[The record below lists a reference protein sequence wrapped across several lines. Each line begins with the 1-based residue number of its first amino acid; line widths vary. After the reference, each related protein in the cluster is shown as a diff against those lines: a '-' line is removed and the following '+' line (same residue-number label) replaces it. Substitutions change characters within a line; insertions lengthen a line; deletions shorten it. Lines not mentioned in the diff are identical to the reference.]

1 MEKMNS
7 IAIQA
12 LGELIGTFIL
22 VLLGDGVCAGVN
34 LTKSKAN
41 NAGWVAISFGWGFA
55 VTMGIYTSAFLGP
68 AHLNPAVTIGMAIAG
83 KFPWSGVL
91 LFIVAQMLGAFLGA
105 LLVWVHYL
113 PHWKATKD
121 KEMILGTFATGPAI
135 RSYFAN
141 FMSEAIGTFV
151 LVFSLLAFT
160 RGQFTAGLNPVIVG
174 ILIIAIGLS
183 LGGTTGYAIN
193 PARDLG
199 PRLAHALLPIKN
211 KGNSDWSYSWVPVLG
226 PVIGGI
232 LGAGLFMILP

>member
-1 MEKMNS
+1 MNS
-7 IAIQA
+7 IIIQA
-12 LGELIGTFIL
+12 LGEFIGTFVL

-34 LTKSKAN
+34 LAKSKAN
-41 NAGWVAISFGWGFA
+41 NAGWIAISLGWGFA

-91 LFIVAQMLGAFLGA
+91 IFIVAQMLGAFLGA
-105 LLVWVHYL
+105 VLVWIHYL
-113 PHWKATKD
+113 PHWKATQD

-141 FMSEAIGTFV
+141 FISEVIGTFV

-199 PRLAHALLPIKN
+199 PRLAHAFLPIKN
-211 KGNSDWSYSWVPVLG
+211 KGTSDWEYSWVPVLG
-226 PVIGGI
+226 PVVGGI
-232 LGAGLFMILP
+232 LGAGLFIILP

>member
-1 MEKMNS
+1 MNS
-7 IAIQA
+7 IPIQA
-12 LGELIGTFIL
+12 LGEFIGTFVL
-22 VLLGDGVCAGVN
+22 VLLGDGVVAGVS
-34 LTKSKAN
+34 LSKSKAN
-41 NAGWVAISFGWGFA
+41 GAGWVAISFGWGFA

-68 AHLNPAVTIGMAIAG
+68 AHLNPAVTIGMALAG

-91 LFIVAQMLGAFLGA
+91 PFTIAQILGAFVGA
-105 LLVWVHYL
+105 VLVWIHYG

-121 KEMILGTFATGPAI
+121 EAAILGTFATGPAI

-141 FMSEAIGTFV
+141 FMSEVIGTFV

-174 ILIIAIGLS
+174 ILIIVIGLS

-199 PRLAHALLPIKN
+199 PRLAHAILPIQN
-211 KGNSDWSYSWVPVLG
+211 KGGSDWAYSWVPIVG
-226 PVIGGI
+226 PLVGGI
-232 LGAGLFMILP
+232 LGAGLFVILP

>member
-1 MEKMNS
+1 MNS
-7 IAIQA
+7 IPVQA
-12 LGELIGTFIL
+12 LGEFIGTFIL

-41 NAGWVAISFGWGFA
+41 NSGWVVISLGWGFA

-68 AHLNPAVTIGMAIAG
+68 AHLNPAVTIGMALAN

-91 LFIVAQMLGAFLGA
+91 LFIIAQMLGAFLGA

-113 PHWKATKD
+113 PHWQATKD
-121 KEMILGTFATGPAI
+121 KELILGTFATGPAI
-135 RSYFAN
+135 RNYFAN
-141 FMSEAIGTFV
+141 FMSEVIGTFV

-160 RGQFTAGLNPVIVG
+160 RGQFTAGLTPVIVG

-193 PARDLG
+193 PARDLA

-211 KGNSDWSYSWVPVLG
+211 KGGSDWKYSWVPVLG
-226 PVIGGI
+226 PVVGGI
-232 LGAGLFMILP
+232 LGAVLFIILP

>member
-1 MEKMNS
+1 MNS